1 MIDYPKLLQAAQQ
14 REEEYLTLLEQ
25 LVRHESPSGRKD
37 AADTLASFLE
47 TTLTERGWTVT
58 RHPRKDV
65 GDIIEATLDGGIGPR
80 SLLLTHYDTV
90 WPIGT
95 LNQMPFRRDGNDV
108 YGPGVLDMKSGITAA
123 ILAPELLAEAN
134 GHLRGHVT
142 LLLTSDEEIGSNASR
157 ELIEERARKHDR
169 VLVMEMAREDGA
181 LKVGRKGVGD
191 IDARFRGIS
200 AHAGNNPAAGASAL
214 RELAHFLLFVED
226 LSDDVAGTTV
236 NLTVAEGGFA
246 RNVIAEDARAEVDL
260 RVLKRSEENRIM
272 SALKAYTPRD
282 SRVEVELSG
291 GLNRPPMELND
302 ANNTLFEEAQDILT
316 EFGLAYEGA
325 VVGGGSDGNFTSA
338 IGVATLDGLGSVG
351 IGPHARNEHIDLAR
365 SLERLALVAAL
376 IGE

>member
-1 MIDYPKLLQAAQQ
+1 MIDYQKLLQAAQQ
-14 REEEYLTLLEQ
+14 REKEYVTLLEK

-47 TTLTERGWTVT
+47 TTLQERGWTVT

-95 LNQMPFRRDGNDV
+95 IEQMPFKRDGDKL
-108 YGPGVLDMKSGITAA
+108 YGPGVLDMKSGITCA

-134 GHLRGHVT
+134 GNLRGDVT

-181 LKVGRKGVGD
+181 LKIGRKGVGD

-200 AHAGNNPAAGASAL
+200 AHAGNNPSAGASAI

-246 RNVIAEDARAEVDL
+246 RNVIAEDARAEIDI
-260 RVLKRSEENRIM
+260 RVLKRAEEKRIM
-272 SALKAYTPRD
+272 DAIQAYTPRD
-282 SRVEVELSG
+282 SRVEVELVG
-291 GLNRPPMELND
+291 GLNRPPMETNE
-302 ANNTLFEEAQDILT
+302 ANNALFEEAQDILG
-316 EFGLAYEGA
+316 EFGLSYEGA

-338 IGVATLDGLGSVG
+338 IGVATIDGLGSVG
-351 IGPHARNEHIDLAR
+351 IGPHARNEHIDVPR

>member
-1 MIDYPKLLQAAQQ
+1 MIDYHALLQAAHQA
-14 REEEYLTLLEQ
+14 EPSYLELLEQ
-25 LVRHESPSGRKD
+25 LVRFETPSAHKESSD
-37 AADTLASFLE
+37 ALASFLE
-47 TTLTERGWTVT
+47 TTLEEHNWEVERHT
-58 RHPRKDV
+58 RNTV
-65 GDIIEATLDGGIGPR
+65 GDIIEARLAGGIGPR
-80 SLLLTHYDTV
+80 TLLLTHYDTV

-95 LNQMPFRRDGNDV
+95 IEQMPFTRNGDLV

-123 ILAPELLAEAN
+123 ILAPGLLAEAH
-134 GHLRGHVT
+134 GHLRGDVT
-142 LLLTSDEEIGSNASR
+142 LLITSDEEIGSNESR
-157 ELIEERARKHDR
+157 ELIEERAKKHDR

-191 IDARFRGIS
+191 IDVRFRGIS

-226 LSDDVAGTTV
+226 LTDDVAGTTV

-246 RNVIAEDARAEVDL
+246 RNVIAEEARAEIDI
-260 RVLKRSEENRIM
+260 RVLKRSEEKRIM
-272 SALKAYTPRD
+272 SAIHSYTPRD
-282 SRVEVELSG
+282 SRVEVELTG
-291 GLNRPPMELND
+291 GLNRPPME
-302 ANNTLFEEAQDILT
+302 ANERNNELFAEAQDILS
-316 EFGLAYEGA
+316 EFGLSYEGA

-351 IGPHARNEHIDLAR
+351 IGPHARNEHINLPL